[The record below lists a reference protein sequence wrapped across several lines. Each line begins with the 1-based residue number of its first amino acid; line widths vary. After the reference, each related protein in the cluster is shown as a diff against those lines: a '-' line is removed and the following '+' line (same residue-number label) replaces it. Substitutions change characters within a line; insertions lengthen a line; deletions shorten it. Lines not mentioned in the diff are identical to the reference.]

1 MKKLTEGSPIKL
13 ILSFSM
19 PLLFGNIFQLFY
31 NLADTRIVGE
41 TLGENALAALGA
53 TSAINTVIIGFLNGL
68 TNGFSLL
75 TARFFGAKDEKHMR
89 HTVAAT
95 LVLGFATAA
104 VLTLL
109 SLVFLD
115 PLLHMLNTP
124 DDIFS
129 QAKTYIRI
137 IFAGMAVT
145 MCYNICASI
154 LRAVGD
160 TVTPLVFL
168 IISTLVNVFLD
179 ILFIK
184 GFGSNVE
191 GAAYATLISQF
202 LSVMLCV
209 IYIFRKYRILIP
221 DKESFKFSANL
232 AGEMYATGLS
242 MGLMISLVGIGTVI
256 MQGTINIFGTD
267 IIVSH
272 TASRKISDMFM
283 MPISVFGM
291 AAATFA
297 GQNYGAGKIKRVKQ
311 GVYSATIITW
321 VWSLIVVTVA
331 YAFTPFL
338 THLITG
344 IDNAEIIDISRKYLW
359 INTPF
364 YFVLDIVIVFRN
376 ALQGVGDK
384 ITPILSSILELAG
397 KFAVAVALAPRLG
410 YFGVMISEPLVW
422 IGMAIILAIGFY
434 HNKAIRKGKITADIE
449 TQT

>member
-13 ILSFSM
+13 IISFAI

-53 TSAINTVIIGFLNGL
+53 TSAINTVIIGFLNGM

-75 TARFFGAKDEKHMR
+75 TARFFGAKDEKHMKQ
-89 HTVAAT
+89 TVAAT
-95 LVLGFATAA
+95 LVLGFATA
-104 VLTLL
+104 VLLTLL
-109 SLVFLD
+109 SLVFLE
-115 PLLHMLNTP
+115 PLLKLLNTP
-124 DDIFS
+124 DEIFL
-129 QAKTYIRI
+129 QAKTYISI
-137 IFAGMAVT
+137 ILAGMAVT

-160 TVTPLVFL
+160 TITPLVFL
-168 IISTLVNVFLD
+168 IISTIVNIVLD
-179 ILFIK
+179 LLFIK

-191 GAAYATLISQF
+191 GAAYATLISQL
-202 LSVMLCV
+202 LSVILCIV
-209 IYIFRKYRILIP
+209 YIFKKYPVLIP
-221 DKESFKFSANL
+221 DKESFTFSARL

-256 MQGTINIFGTD
+256 IQGTINMFGTD

-291 AAATFA
+291 ASATFA
-297 GQNYGAGKIKRVKQ
+297 GQNYGAGKIDRVKQ
-311 GVYSATIITW
+311 GIYSATIITW
-321 VWSLIVVTVA
+321 VWSLIVIAIA

-338 THLITG
+338 AHLITG
-344 IDNAEIIDISRKYLW
+344 IDNAGIINITRKYLW

-376 ALQGVGDK
+376 ALQGIGDK
-384 ITPILSSILELAG
+384 VTPILSSIIELVG
-397 KFAVAVALAPRLG
+397 KFAVAMALAPKLG
-410 YFGVMISEPLVW
+410 YLGVMISEPLVW

-434 HNKAIRKGKITADIE
+434 HKKVIRTGKIE
-449 TQT
+449 